1 MPTSIGLAGGPDPS
15 ALYKPQRGCPRSL
28 DFWGPGMA
36 ALILHWITNG
46 KSAWRL
52 ESRELPVPANRR
64 CHGRLPLPVL
74 EFCPN
79 LLSPLPTSRPESFK
93 RAISVSEA
101 VALQS
106 AVGVPLSYEHSW
118 QSP

>member
-1 MPTSIGLAGGPDPS
+1 MSSLRNGC
-15 ALYKPQRGCPRSL
+15 YFRRGVAPPHKLHRSFKAEKL
-28 DFWGPGMA
+28 
-36 ALILHWITNG
+36 LLRIL
-46 KSAWRL
+46 SFDDR
-52 ESRELPVPANRR
+52 
-64 CHGRLPLPVL
+64 RLPLPVL

-106 AVGVPLSYEHSW
+106 AVGVPLSNEHSW